1 MKIISILAAS
11 LIFVGCAQTSMPSF
25 PDIKKHYM
33 LQIFNQKFDPTNL
46 ITREKMIFANMVV
59 NPQDIHSTENGER
72 AHCLEFDII
81 STRPYK
87 IKFNKE
93 VELEFCSGV
102 GGYTPKDFVK
112 LMNWISDVDHW
123 AESRPK
129 KCFK

>member
-1 MKIISILAAS
+1 MKNLSILVIS
-11 LIFVGCAQTSMPSF
+11 LIFVGCAQTSLPKF
-25 PDIKKHYM
+25 PDIKKH
-33 LQIFNQKFDPTNL
+33 F
-46 ITREKMIFANMVV
+46 MVSV
-59 NPQDIHSTENGER
+59 DDVKQ
-72 AHCLEFDII
+72 AHCLEFDIV

-102 GGYTPKDFVK
+102 GGYTPKDFSK
-112 LMNWISDVDHW
+112 LLNWVSDVDHW